1 MFSRAQKRPGIS
13 PMSMD
18 QNYEA
23 HLQTWLGFGRLMRWV
38 VGLVILTLAGMAYFL
53 L

>member
-1 MFSRAQKRPGIS
+1 MTVDDDYQR
-13 PMSMD
+13 
-18 QNYEA
+18 

-38 VGLVILTLAGMAYFL
+38 VGLIILVLAGMAYFL

>member
-1 MFSRAQKRPGIS
+1 MTVEDDYQR
-13 PMSMD
+13 
-18 QNYEA
+18 

-38 VGLVILTLAGMAYFL
+38 VALIILVLVGMAYFL

>member
-1 MFSRAQKRPGIS
+1 MTVDDDYQR
-13 PMSMD
+13 
-18 QNYEA
+18 

-38 VGLVILTLAGMAYFL
+38 VGLVIVVLIGMAYFL